1 MNETTPRPS
10 AAADSEATQA
20 SSRPD
25 PDATSAAVRGD
36 PEATSAALRGDPEAT
51 SAALRGDLDDATRA
65 GERPERTS
73 ARRRESAPS
82 TGSSPTGRSTR
93 SRRSRSDRRL
103 RIGGGLVEV
112 PPVPQVDPA
121 SAVMTDAVVPE
132 RKRFCWKCGEPVGR
146 KSATS
151 TARQSGVCPK
161 CGSTFDFRPL
171 LDTGELVAGQ
181 YEVQGPLAHGGL
193 GWIYLAIDRNVS
205 DRWVVLKG
213 LLHFGDSEAQAVAVA
228 ERQFL
233 AEVAHPSI
241 VKIFNFVE
249 HPRPDGTA
257 MGYIVMEYV
266 GGRSLREVLATCT
279 DARHMPVDQAI
290 GYVLEILPA
299 LGYLHSTGLV
309 YNDLKPEN
317 VMVTEDQLKLI
328 DLGAVSGIE
337 DYGYLYGTAGYQ
349 APEIIETGPTV
360 ASDIYTVGR
369 TLAVLTL
376 EMPSKHG
383 RYLDGLPDP
392 ADEQVLRDHEF
403 FHRLLL
409 RATDPDPQQRFG
421 SAEELAGQLT
431 GVLREILAQRSGQEN
446 PGLSLVFSRQRT
458 SFGTDELAAQTDVY
472 LDGRTKAAELTP
484 RDVVQALPALLVDP
498 SDPSALLLA
507 AAVHSE
513 PSQTLDALR
522 HARENGIDR
531 TASEHGTAFSSEVRL
546 AEAQVHL
553 DLDDP
558 DTALAVLDDAAPLVG
573 TSWKITWYRGL
584 AALQLGRFEE
594 AFTHFESV
602 LTALPGETAPKL
614 ALAAT
619 AELVLQHWESDDPA
633 QWRSFAEKYYRTV
646 WNTDHNFVSAAFGLA
661 RRLADRGETRA
672 AVAALDEVPTSSRHH
687 NVARMTA
694 VLVLLSVAPPAGLD
708 ESTLREAARRVRA
721 LPADEGRALQLR
733 TVMLGAALDWVIA
746 GNTSHTESEP
756 ILDLP
761 FTENG
766 LRGGVEACLRALAR
780 ATESRSHRYTLVDL
794 ANQVRPRSRF

>member
-1 MNETTPRPS
+1 MTESRDPKDEDQGTTDQGTTEPDH
-10 AAADSEATQA
+10 AATQA
-20 SSRPD
+20 APRFEPDFTAATARPEQ
-25 PDATSAAVRGD
+25 TSAQ
-36 PEATSAALRGDPEAT
+36 L
-51 SAALRGDLDDATRA
+51 
-65 GERPERTS
+65 
-73 ARRRESAPS
+73 RESVPS
-82 TGSSPTGRSTR
+82 SVSTPTGRSTR
-93 SRRSRSDRRL
+93 SRRSRSTRKLRL
-103 RIGGGLVEV
+103 GGGLVEV
-112 PPVPQVDPA
+112 PPVPHVDPA
-121 SAVMTDAVVPE
+121 SAVMSDATVPE

-146 KSATS
+146 KAAGTS
-151 TARQSGVCPK
+151 ARQSGVCPK

-171 LDTGELVAGQ
+171 LEEGELVSGQ
-181 YEVQGPLAHGGL
+181 YEVQGPIAHGGL

-249 HPRPDGTA
+249 HPRPDGTP

-266 GGRSLREVLATCT
+266 GGRSLREVLATFP
-279 DARHMPVDQAI
+279 DGRHMPIEQAI

-299 LGYLHSTGLV
+299 LSYLHSTGLA

-337 DYGYLYGTAGYQ
+337 DFGYLYGTAGYQ

-376 EMPSKHG
+376 DMPSKHG

-392 ADEQVLRDHEF
+392 ADEPVLSEYEF

-409 RATDPDPQQRFG
+409 RATDPDPKKRFQ
-421 SAEELAGQLT
+421 SADEIGGQLV
-431 GVLREILAQRSGQEN
+431 GVLHEVLAHQSGQEN

-458 SFGTDELAAQTDVY
+458 SFGTDDLVAQTDVY
-472 LDGRTKAAELTP
+472 VDGNSRDSGLDPLEVAH
-484 RDVVQALPALLVDP
+484 ALPIPLVDP
-498 SDPSALLLA
+498 TDPSAPLLA

-522 HARENGIDR
+522 RAREGGIDR
-531 TASEHGTAFSSEVRL
+531 VASATEAAFSGEFRL
-546 AEAQVHL
+546 AEAKAHL
-553 DLDDP
+553 DLSDSE
-558 DTALAVLDDAAPLVG
+558 AAQKILDDLHSTIG
-573 TSWKITWYRGL
+573 DHWKIEWYRGL
-584 AALQLGRFEE
+584 VGLQQSAFES

-602 LTALPGETAPKL
+602 LTALPGELAPKL

-619 AELVLQHWESDDPA
+619 AELVLQQWDSEDPD
-633 QWRSFAEKYYRTV
+633 QWCRFAGKYYRTV
-646 WNTDHNFVSAAFGLA
+646 WRTDHNYVSAAFGLA
-661 RRLADRGETRA
+661 RQLAERGDTGA
-672 AVAALDEVPTSSRHH
+672 AVTALDEVPTSSRHY
-687 NVARMTA
+687 NVARMTS
-694 VLVLLSVAPPAGLD
+694 VLTMLSRTEIANLD
-708 ESTLREAARRVRA
+708 EATLREAARRVRA
-721 LPADEGRALQLR
+721 LPADEGRCLQMR
-733 TVMLGAALDWVIA
+733 TLVLGTALDWIRA
-746 GNTSHTESEP
+746 GNRAHDELEP

-761 FTENG
+761 FTERG
-766 LRGGVEACLRALAR
+766 LRTGAEMCLRTLAR
-780 ATESRSHRYTLVDL
+780 TTVSRTHRYALVDL
-794 ANQVRPRSRF
+794 ANSVRPHSNF